1 MTPSLEAVVP
11 LGAILIPLGSNEKD
25 GKGVRLVANTGEDVA
40 VDPVNEGP
48 ELPPVDPGAGRGF
61 VPFVDVAGNP
71 DGGTVVEGFPVSTKI
86 ELELMEFRNEFMI
99 ADCLPEFVPEVAI
112 TSESVELVFLAS
124 ISELSVLGT
133 DVPRSEAVPG
143 PRTLGLGEDPLE
155 TPDAVEPAAPVLALE
170 DRSLFDTNTL
180 SPCHV

>member
-11 LGAILIPLGSNEKD
+11 LGAILIPLGSNVKD

-40 VDPVNEGP
+40 VDPVDEGP

-71 DGGTVVEGFPVSTKI
+71 DGRTVVEGFPVSNII
-86 ELELMEFRNEFMI
+86 ELELVESKNEFVM
-99 ADCLPEFVPEVAI
+99 ADCLPEFMPEDAI
-112 TSESVELVFLAS
+112 TSEPVELVFPAS
-124 ISELSVLGT
+124 ISELSVLDT

-143 PRTLGLGEDPLE
+143 PRTLGLSENPLE
-155 TPDAVEPAAPVLALE
+155 TPDAVEPAAPVLAPE
-170 DRSLFDTNTL
+170 DESLFDTNTL
-180 SPCHV
+180 PPCHV